1 MTNQLV
7 NLVEM
12 AIVFSIHVTDLRF
25 YLLTNA
31 HEGNDGTETTE
42 ETLPTHASTQRK
54 PSKLRMNTLEK
65 QQKIRPISKNVPDLS
80 RISEPHDKT
89 KLRICICNSDAV
101 NGISVM

>member
-54 PSKLRMNTLEK
+54 PSKLWMNTFRKTAKNKANFEK
-65 QQKIRPISKNVPDLS
+65 CAGFIAHFRTP
-80 RISEPHDKT
+80 
-89 KLRICICNSDAV
+89 
-101 NGISVM
+101 